1 MWLASACEEASLR
14 VESRQARGCRCISLQ
29 RRVGALTPHHT
40 SVTACQYSSDGRS
53 IVTCA
58 AELNPVRVVDAATLA
73 TRDTVVEGVAPW
85 GNVVLK
91 PCVLGNG

>member
-1 MWLASACEEASLR
+1 M
-14 VESRQARGCRCISLQ
+14 Q
-29 RRVGALTPHHT
+29 VGALTPHHT
-40 SVTACQYSSDGRS
+40 SVTACQYSTDGRS

-58 AELNPVRVVDAATLA
+58 AELNPVRVVDAATL
-73 TRDTVVEGVAPW
+73 TTQNTLIEGVAPW